1 MKVFKGNP
9 GEMAVS
15 HYVSRYFLICFQIK
29 VNTLN
34 TLECAGF
41 PTGVENMPPPQS
53 SIFPGGLEAWRAP
66 KKKENILYGTIKH
79 ACYFAAKSGTLSQL
93 K

>member
-15 HYVSRYFLICFQIK
+15 RYVSRYFVVCFQIK

-53 SIFPGGLEAWRAP
+53 SIFAGGLEARGPP
-66 KKKENILYGTIKH
+66 KKKENILYGSIKH